1 MTTIKLKFR
10 PSTLPQAE
18 GTLYFQ
24 VIHHRTVKL
33 FCTGQHIYAS
43 EWDEEESKILINS
56 NNERLS
62 LLRLIK
68 TSLNW
73 EMKQRQRIIAK
84 LQIRS
89 PKFTME
95 NLCDAFSSLPHYIT
109 VFSFIQKQI
118 LKKEQMRRTG
128 TSKTYANA
136 YRRFREFRN
145 NEDLTFEDLTS
156 EMIEYYEAWLV
167 NRGLMQNS
175 IRFYLR
181 TLNTL
186 CQKAIDEGLLH
197 NRDLFS
203 KVPLSYVK
211 TIKRAISESELR
223 AICKLNLSCNAGLAF
238 ARDIFMFSF
247 YMRGMSF
254 VDIAFLK
261 KSDLHHGLLEYC
273 RKKTNQHLVIAWENA
288 QQKIVNR
295 YAHLTH
301 DSPFMFPIIQHQD
314 GTEYKQ
320 YHLVQDRINRNLKKI
335 GDMIGLKLPLTLYV
349 ARHTWASVARNMNF
363 PIAIIS
369 EGMGHHSYKT
379 TQIYLDS
386 INTSKINEAN
396 KKIMSRINR

>member
-10 PSTLPQAE
+10 PSTLPQTE

-24 VIHHRTVKL
+24 VIHRRNVKL
-33 FCTGQHIYAS
+33 FSTDYHIYAS
-43 EWDEEESKILINS
+43 EWDEEKSQILITS
-56 NNERLS
+56 NNERLP

-68 TSLNW
+68 TSLDW
-73 EMKQRQRIIAK
+73 ELKQRQCIIDEM
-84 LQIRS
+84 QIRS
-89 PKFTME
+89 PMFTME
-95 NLCDAFSSLPHYIT
+95 NLCDAFNALPRYIS
-109 VFSFIQKQI
+109 VFSFLQKQI
-118 LKKEQMRRTG
+118 LKKEQMKRIGTG
-128 TSKTYANA
+128 KTYANA
-136 YRRFREFRN
+136 YRRFREFRKN
-145 NEDLTFEDLTS
+145 VDLTFEDLTS
-156 EMIEYYEAWLV
+156 ELIECYEAWLV
-167 NRGLMQNS
+167 NRGLKQNT

-186 CQKAIDEGLLH
+186 FQKAIDEGLLH

-203 KVPLSYVK
+203 KIPLSYVK
-211 TIKRAISESELR
+211 TIKRAISESELQ
-223 AICKLNLSCNAGLAF
+223 AIGKLDLSCNAGLAF

-261 KSDLHHGLLEYC
+261 KTDLRHGLLEYC
-273 RKKTNQHLVIAWENA
+273 RKKTNQHLVIAWEHT

-301 DSPFMFPIIQHQD
+301 DSPFMLPIIRHQD

-320 YHLVQDRINRNLKKI
+320 YHLVQDSINRNLKKI

-386 INTSKINEAN
+386 IDTSKINEAN
-396 KKIMSRINR
+396 KKIMQRINR